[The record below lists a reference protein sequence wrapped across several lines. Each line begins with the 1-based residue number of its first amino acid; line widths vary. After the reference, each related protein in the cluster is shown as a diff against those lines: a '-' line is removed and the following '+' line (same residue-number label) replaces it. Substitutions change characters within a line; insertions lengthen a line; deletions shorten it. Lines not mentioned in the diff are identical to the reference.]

1 MLHRAA
7 FPHHAEPAHSASGR
21 RSIDQILAR
30 HQARQR
36 SRERAFPPDFRHGEA
51 RLDEVYG
58 VFGERWVEEALFVEE
73 FCDEAGEL
81 VAFTAAWFE
90 GRFLTVEQAVRDEV
104 DDIDARLEAL
114 KAERRSVVRLCI
126 DGGSGDDDDSEL
138 TVCCSLG
145 RLLQLELERLAVVRD
160 KEVCDRRAMYS
171 RRDEILQDSH
181 TNILSTICLFARL
194 A

>member
-1 MLHRAA
+1 MLHRVTS
-7 FPHHAEPAHSASGR
+7 PHSAEPTHAVSAT

-30 HQARQR
+30 HQARLHK
-36 SRERAFPPDFRHGEA
+36 REHAFPPDFRHGEA

-58 VFGERWVEEALFVEE
+58 VFGERWVEQAIFVEE
-73 FCDEAGEL
+73 FYDEAGEL

-90 GRFLTVEQAVRDEV
+90 GRFLHMEQAVRDEIGDV
-104 DDIDARLEAL
+104 DGRLDDL
-114 KAERRSVVRLCI
+114 KDGRRSVVRLCI
-126 DGGSGDDDDSEL
+126 DGQGVGDDDSEL

-160 KEVCDRRAMYS
+160 KEVCDRRAIYS